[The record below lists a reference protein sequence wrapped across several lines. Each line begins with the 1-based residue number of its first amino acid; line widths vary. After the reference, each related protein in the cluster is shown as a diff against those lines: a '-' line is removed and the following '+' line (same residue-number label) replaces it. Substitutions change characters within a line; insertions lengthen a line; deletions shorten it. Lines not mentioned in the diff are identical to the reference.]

1 MGVSMI
7 EEAVILETLKICKG
21 LSPGGPEE
29 RLFAEPSE
37 EINTQIN
44 LILSIIP
51 IANYTLLGSLG
62 EQLLLSREDVHA
74 PKHQPVLPEWPAKL

>member
-1 MGVSMI
+1 VLFSPRAVKRGGMGVSMI

-37 EINTQIN
+37 EINTQI
-44 LILSIIP
+44 LF
-51 IANYTLLGSLG
+51 
-62 EQLLLSREDVHA
+62 
-74 PKHQPVLPEWPAKL
+74 